1 MSKSVCVQV
10 ERWKLDILIIRYNLM
25 ILGMLESPVVDAVV
39 LCAFGWHVW

>member
-25 ILGMLESPVVDAVV
+25 ILGMLESPVVV